1 MRKMSVVVG
10 VWGVEYGVLTSV
22 EEREGGGTR
31 MFGKTIGN
39 NVLCLL
45 KITYVYINVCAYTYM
60 YFNLSYTTWG
70 SCPKL

>member
-10 VWGVEYGVLTSV
+10 VWGVEYGVLIIV

-31 MFGKTIGN
+31 MFGKTIRN

-45 KITYVYINVCAYTYM
+45 KITYVYINMCVYIHV
-60 YFNLSYTTWG
+60 F
-70 SCPKL
+70 